1 MGKGVWHNA
10 WLRQAV
16 VALAYVASYEAAHQL
31 SYTEFATG
39 TAIRLLWLLF
49 LPYRY
54 WPALVVG
61 EFVPNFIAVYPCLD
75 QFGLLWVAL
84 RAIPP
89 IAVMMPVIRYCRSRL
104 ALFPSRRLINIK
116 ALLICALATSL
127 VLTAYTSAAMAI
139 AHLHPNTLPLT
150 AGDAFA
156 VFTGFYFAILAL
168 VPWPLIV
175 RYELRAGNWRDK
187 LQRAMESKLMLEGM
201 TVLIPATAL
210 LALAASRLN
219 SNYAQLALMGMFLP
233 VVWLTTRHG
242 WRAAALGGTVTIICA
257 AIMVPSEAQSGD
269 MSAIQTEVFLGV
281 AITSLFALGARIS
294 AHQAQ
299 EQRAVDGQQL
309 AQQSYKHGEYRLRQA
324 AHALDSAAAKLHT
337 TGTRLMG
344 SLEHLNPDIKSK
356 GHYKQAIDA
365 VRDARQVAESLHP
378 IAWRERGLPA
388 ALQETIGRVLDDAG
402 INYSCE
408 IKGRGLTRMQPA
420 VLSAAYRIVCEA
432 VVLVTSR
439 IGCASVRVS
448 LRGGETNRMRW
459 VIVRVD
465 GSIDVM
471 RVARA
476 IHNAEDRRRLAVR
489 LGASGL
495 DIDQLSE
502 HARVFDGEL
511 HQRKDDEHMRVTV
524 LLHDAQRALSEN
536 APVRLWVH

>member
-1 MGKGVWHNA
+1 
-10 WLRQAV
+10 
-16 VALAYVASYEAAHQL
+16 VA
-31 SYTEFATG
+31 
-39 TAIRLLWLLF
+39 
-49 LPYRY
+49 
-54 WPALVVG
+54 
-61 EFVPNFIAVYPCLD
+61 
-75 QFGLLWVAL
+75 WVAL

-89 IAVMMPVIRYCRSRL
+89 IAVMMPIVRYCRSRL

-127 VLTAYTSAAMAI
+127 ALTVYTCAAMAI
-139 AHLHPNTLPLT
+139 AHLQPNTLPLT

-156 VFTGFYFAILAL
+156 VFAGFYFAILAL
-168 VPWPLIV
+168 VPWPLIA

-187 LQRAMESKLMLEGM
+187 LRRAMDSKLLLEGM

-210 LALAASRLN
+210 LALAASRFDLGH
-219 SNYAQLALMGMFLP
+219 AQLALMGMFLP

-242 WRAAALGGTVTIICA
+242 WRAAALGGTVTILCA
-257 AIMVPSEAQSGD
+257 AFMVPSEAESGNI
-269 MSAIQTEVFLGV
+269 SAIQTELFLGV

-299 EQRAVDGQQL
+299 ERRAINSQQIV
-309 AQQSYKHGEYRLRQA
+309 QQSYKHGEYRLRQA
-324 AHALDSAAAKLHT
+324 AHSLDHAAAKLYT

-344 SLEHLNPDIKSK
+344 SLERLNPDIRSK
-356 GHYKQAIDA
+356 DHYKQAIDA

-378 IAWRERGLPA
+378 VAWRERGLPA
-388 ALQETIGRVLDDAG
+388 ALQETIGRALDDAR
-402 INYSCE
+402 INYRCE
-408 IKGRGLTRMQPA
+408 IKGRGMTRMQPA
-420 VLSAAYRIVCEA
+420 VLSAAYRLVCEA

-459 VIVRVD
+459 IVVRVE

-471 RVARA
+471 HLARA
-476 IHNAEDRRRLAVR
+476 IHNADDLKRLAVR

-495 DIDQLSE
+495 DINELSE
-502 HARVFDGEL
+502 QARIFDGEL
-511 HQRKDDEHMRVTV
+511 HQRKDDENMCVTM
-524 LLHDAQRALSEN
+524 LLHDAQRALSED